1 MRNKS
6 VYEWLS
12 HPLLLLLIGALVS
25 SYLIPMLT
33 RGWQNH
39 QKQLE
44 LKTVLVTQIGEE
56 VTDFLMA
63 VQFAEM
69 GSTSQSPQD
78 YDMAYRAWEIES
90 AKLGALLSAY
100 FPQTTIG
107 EDWREFSEVLTDF
120 YALSGAAQ
128 PADRQYLLDRMR
140 NAAFLTN
147 APVDWAALAQ
157 RGDNYAQHR
166 LALHNQLAAGRDAII
181 RAILDARIV
190 SF

>member
-6 VYEWLS
+6 VYDWLS

-44 LKTVLVTQIGEE
+44 LKTVLVTQISEE

-69 GSTSQSPQD
+69 GSTSQSQEN
-78 YDMAYRAWEIES
+78 YEMAYRAWETDS

-100 FPQTTIG
+100 FPQATIS
-107 EDWREFSEVLTDF
+107 ENWRVFSEVVTDF
-120 YALSGAAQ
+120 YALSGTTQ
-128 PADRQYLLDRMR
+128 PASRQYLLDRMQT
-140 NAAFLTN
+140 AAFLTN

-157 RGDNYAQHR
+157 RGDNYAENW
-166 LALHNQLAAGRDAII
+166 LALRNQLTAERDAII
-181 RAILDARIV
+181 RAILDARIA